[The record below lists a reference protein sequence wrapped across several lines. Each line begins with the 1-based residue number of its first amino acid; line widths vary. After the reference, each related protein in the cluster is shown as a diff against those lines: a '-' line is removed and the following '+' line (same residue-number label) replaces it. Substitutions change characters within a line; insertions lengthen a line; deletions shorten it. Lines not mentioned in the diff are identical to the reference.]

1 MKTLI
6 LALGSMF
13 LAIGATIAF
22 YVAIGWAVVH
32 LLSKFWL

>member
-6 LALGSMF
+6 LALAGMF
-13 LAIGATIAF
+13 LAMGATIAF
-22 YVAIGWAVVH
+22 YVAVGWAVVH